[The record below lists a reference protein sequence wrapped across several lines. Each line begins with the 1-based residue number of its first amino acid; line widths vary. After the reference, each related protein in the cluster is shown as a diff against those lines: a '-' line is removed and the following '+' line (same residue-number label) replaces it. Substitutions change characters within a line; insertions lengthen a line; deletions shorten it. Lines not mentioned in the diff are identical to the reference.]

1 MAGAFSGSVGV
12 QCLECGTKIIVL
24 PAALYE
30 AIGNAFS
37 GGIDT
42 ELQFLE
48 QIKGDKAKT
57 GDRLAIAD
65 VDGRYSCPECGHQ
78 EQLPPEDELRRLAEE
93 QRRPNEGDELDSNG

>member
-1 MAGAFSGSVGV
+1 MSGVPD
-12 QCLECGTKIIVL
+12 QIIVL

-37 GGIDT
+37 GGIET

-65 VDGRYSCPECGHQ
+65 MDGRYSCPECGHQ
-78 EQLPPEDELRRLAEE
+78 EQLPPPDELRRLEEE
-93 QRRPNEGDELDSNG
+93 QREPTERDDD